1 MAKRGRKLTPMQV
14 EYKKQQT
21 RIKNFIR
28 RAEKRGYKF
37 EDNLIPE
44 MPKRVTKKAL
54 QEIKDINQYKLYKH
68 ATYEYEV
75 SGEVVPAREHIKLAR
90 SMAGER
96 GYATRS
102 VKKIMRDYG
111 YDEYTARKKFWDD
124 RREKER
130 RSNDEYA
137 RSKGYRDWD
146 DLVWHNEQRERQ
158 KEFDADVTSSYIED
172 TEIEVKPIYV
182 EQEVIVPVER
192 PKPDFHVE
200 TPEEKQERLLRE
212 LAEVQKEIEEKNAT
226 SEPVDIE
233 QEASKHDFW
242 NELKKSLK
250 EKEKDA
256 RDRYY
261 SESDYEPEIEHKGET
276 SKSEK
281 VLETI
286 EAEIATWEPAT
297 NWTNYFANK
306 KEADKDNLSA
316 MLNNA
321 IESEGRQIV
330 AQRLEEQAEYAMAL
344 ADQICYGSDQQG
356 TSFAFTE
363 FSSIIMGR
371 KLTMVE
377 NAFWTA
383 KAEEGG
389 IYN

>member
-14 EYKKQQT
+14 EYKKQQK
-21 RIKNFIR
+21 RIQNFIK
-28 RAEKRGYKF
+28 RAEKKGYKF

-54 QEIKDINQYKLYKH
+54 EDIKKINQYKLYKH

-75 SGEVVPAREHIKLAR
+75 GGEVVPAREHIKLAR

-96 GYATRS
+96 AYATRS
-102 VKKIMRDYG
+102 VRKIMRDYG

-137 RSKGYRDWD
+137 RSRGYRDWD

-158 KEFDADVTSSYIED
+158 KEFESVEPYSYSED
-172 TEIEVKPIYV
+172 TEIQVRPKYV

-212 LAEVQKEIEEKNAT
+212 LAEVQKEIEEKKQE
-226 SEPVDIE
+226 EPKDDLQKAIE
-233 QEASKHDFW
+233 NNPYWAELYDNINKRAEGGQERYFEDS
-242 NELKKSLK
+242 
-250 EKEKDA
+250 
-256 RDRYY
+256 DR
-261 SESDYEPEIEHKGET
+261 EPEIEEKGQTE
-276 SKSEK
+276 KSWI
-281 VLETI
+281 VLEDI
-286 EAEIATWEPAT
+286 ENEIRTWEPLE
-297 NWTNYFANK
+297 NWSQYFANK
-306 KEADKDNLSA
+306 KEADKDNLAA
-316 MLNNA
+316 MLANA
-321 IESEGRQIV
+321 IEQEGRDNV
-330 AQRLEEQAEYAMAL
+330 AQRLQEQAEYSLAL
-344 ADQICYGSDQQG
+344 ADQICYGSEQEG

-371 KLTMVE
+371 KLTFLE
-377 NAFWTA
+377 NAYWTA

-389 IYN
+389 TYN